1 MPKFTVFATEMVYYA
16 FEVEA
21 ETKDQAYQTAHD
33 YPLSFD
39 EATEGDNFQIQSIEE
54 NANA

>member
-1 MPKFTVFATEMVYYA
+1 MPKFTVFATERVYYA

-21 ETKDQAYQTAHD
+21 ETKDQAYQTAHN

-54 NANA
+54 NQNA